1 MSRFKFF
8 DEEDNKVDIKVSEK
22 EKTDSSEEKHSI
34 ALSKQYRYRVEQ
46 TLIMKMN
53 GMIVSHGVTKQE
65 YLMQKNFAE
74 EKLKSVGFQLV
85 ENILQFNPKQL
96 ESAIELICELD
107 KIKSLVNIV
116 PNSETG
122 KMTAVADKTKA
133 LQAWQDY
140 KKVIAEK
147 FSFLKTQEEKES
159 VNSFAE
165 LMGNQ
170 LNDDTL
176 LLSDYESRI
185 FYDVIFDKY
194 LVGKEAF
201 VPSEKK
207 YLSNLFPH
215 NLVLLNLAPFIK
227 QKTASTVSV
236 KQIGVLDK
244 KSVDLEGITK
254 FYNDNYKPQIGYRF
268 SEYNYSLISNYVYD
282 TDENIILEAD
292 LTITEEVKNNVEVI
306 IDYRLKRI
314 EL

>member
-8 DEEDNKVDIKVSEK
+8 EDEDNNEQIRVSEPSNIGTEEQTKVS
-22 EKTDSSEEKHSI
+22 
-34 ALSKQYRYRVEQ
+34 LSKQYRYRVEQ

-53 GMIVSHGVTKQE
+53 SMIVSHGVTKQE
-65 YLMQKNFAE
+65 YLMQKNFAG
-74 EKLKSVGFQLV
+74 EKLKSLGFQLI
-85 ENILQFNPKQL
+85 ENVLQFNPKQL

-107 KIKSLVNIV
+107 KIKSLVDIV
-116 PNSETG
+116 PNEETG
-122 KMTAVADKTKA
+122 KMTAIADKTKA
-133 LQAWQDY
+133 LKAWQEY
-140 KKVIAEK
+140 KKVISEK
-147 FSFLKTQEEKES
+147 FNFLQSQEEKES

-194 LVGKEAF
+194 LLGKETF
-201 VPSEKK
+201 IPFEKN

-215 NLVLLNLAPFIK
+215 NLIVLNLAPFIK

-236 KQIGVLDK
+236 KHVGVLDK

-254 FYNDNYKPQIGYRF
+254 FYNDNYKPQVGYSF
-268 SEYNYSLISNYVYD
+268 SEYNYSLMSNYIYD

-306 IDYRLKRI
+306 LDYRLKRI